1 MTVKWFVR
9 STPARAAVTD
19 PAPSPPAEGPAAVW
33 APAGM
38 TIPMWGPAGV
48 PVSVLVGGVSELF
61 QSDLDVGRLAVEQL
75 LTEDLGPGVR
85 VEEMHYGAVAVAQR
99 LEELSPQMLV
109 LVSAVKRD
117 RPAGTATRVRLD
129 PAPLDPAQVQAAVGD
144 AVTGYV
150 HPDLVVD
157 IAHALGFLPARTV
170 AIEVEPEVTGT
181 GDGLSAAA
189 ARGLHTALGMIRTE
203 LRRAPLLALAD
214 QLRPLVHDQEDRLED
229 SLPLDALKEL
239 LDELVLLDREGRWGH
254 TFALRDRF
262 KLAIGHSNSSE
273 GMDAQDW
280 ALWWLLIEQL
290 DQLEAHEAT
299 QH

>member
-1 MTVKWFVR
+1 M
-9 STPARAAVTD
+9 TD
-19 PAPSPPAEGPAAVW
+19 PTASPPAHKPAAVW

-38 TIPMWGPAGV
+38 SIPMWGPADT

-61 QSDLDVGRLAVEQL
+61 QSDLDLGRLAVEQL
-75 LTEDLGPGVR
+75 LTEDFGPAVR
-85 VEEMHYGAVAVAQR
+85 FEEMHYGAVAVAQR
-99 LEELSPQMLV
+99 LEDLKPRAL
-109 LVSAVKRD
+109 LLISAVKRN
-117 RPAGTATRVRLD
+117 RPAGSVTRVRID
-129 PAPLDPAQVQAAVGD
+129 PPPLTPADVQAAIGD

-150 HPDLVVD
+150 HPDLIID
-157 IAHALGFLPARTV
+157 IAHALGFLPARTI
-170 AIEVEPEVTGT
+170 AIEVEPEVIGS

-189 ARGLHTALGMIRTE
+189 TRGLHTALDMIRTE

-214 QLRPLVHDQEDRLED
+214 ELRPLVHDQQDRLED
-229 SLPLDALKEL
+229 SLPLDALKDL

-262 KLAIGHSNSSE
+262 KLGIGHSNSSA

-280 ALWWLLIEQL
+280 ALWWMLIEEL
-290 DQLEAHEAT
+290 DRLEAHEAT